1 MFPVN
6 HVQASD
12 GQGLRS
18 LHATWQLLLPPG
30 CEWALFGDV
39 ERAVHESA
47 TGGDITVIER
57 FRRVVK
63 APGGPGEVRE
73 ACDSHSQ

>member
-6 HVQASD
+6 HVQAAD

-18 LHATWQLLLPPG
+18 LRTTWQMLLPPG
-30 CEWALFGDV
+30 GEWALFGDV
-39 ERAVHESA
+39 ERLVHESA
-47 TGGDITVIER
+47 AGGDVTVIER

-63 APGGPGEVRE
+63 AAGGPGEVGE